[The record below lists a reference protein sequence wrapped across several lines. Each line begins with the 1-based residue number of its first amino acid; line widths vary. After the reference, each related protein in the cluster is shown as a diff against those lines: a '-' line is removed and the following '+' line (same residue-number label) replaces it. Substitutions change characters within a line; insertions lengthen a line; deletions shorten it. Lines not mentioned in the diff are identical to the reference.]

1 MFTLHLFFVTITF
14 SIKRNHRSEERYA
27 DDKRVK
33 SLYESA
39 QEKVLSNMSS
49 MM

>member
-14 SIKRNHRSEERYA
+14 SFKRKHRSDELYA
-27 DDKRVK
+27 DDLRVK
-33 SLYESA
+33 SLYERA
-39 QEKVLSNMSS
+39 QEKVLSNLTS